1 MDRAP
6 SHLRAVILAAGDG
19 GRMRGHTTATP
30 KPLVPLNGRPIVEY
44 TLEALVAGGVTEAL
58 VVTGYREA
66 QVRAALAGGHEGL
79 SLTFVTN
86 PRFHAGASYS
96 LAAAR
101 PIVGDAPFL
110 LVMADHVLSA
120 RLIERLRGAAAADP
134 GRCFVA
140 ADSGPRDDAFSDEAT
155 KLALGLDGSIIA
167 IGKQLPRW
175 DALDAGAFVLTPAV
189 WDAAATVPED
199 CELSVIMSELVRRRQ
214 LFAAD
219 VTGASWYDID
229 TEEDLQAAA
238 AVVAGR

>member
-1 MDRAP
+1 
-6 SHLRAVILAAGDG
+6 
-19 GRMRGHTTATP
+19 MRGHTVATP
-30 KPLVPLNGRPIVEY
+30 KPFVPLNGRPIVEY
-44 TLEALVAGGVTEAL
+44 TLDALAAAGVTDGV

-79 SLTFVTN
+79 ALRFATN
-86 PRFHAGASYS
+86 PLFHRGASYS

-101 PIVGDAPFL
+101 LHVGDRPFL
-110 LVMADHVLSA
+110 LVMADHVLSTA
-120 RLIERLRGAAAADP
+120 LVRRLLQAAAAEP

-155 KLALGLDGSIIA
+155 KLSLAPDGRVTA

-175 DALDAGAFVLTPAV
+175 DALDAGAFVLTPPV
-189 WDAAATVPED
+189 WDAAAAVAED
-199 CELSVIMSELVRRRQ
+199 CELSVIMTELARRGQ

-229 TEEDLQAAA
+229 TEDDLHAAA
-238 AVVAGR
+238 AMVAGR